1 MRDTVLEQ
9 YLAKMGFLRDDY
21 LSDYLHRDFH
31 LTTPES
37 SDFGEEKCRVLQQ
50 SLVLDIL
57 LHHSSVLNCYICCML
72 HTHKYR
78 IHQTDEQKVLFSKAF
93 SVLL

>member
-1 MRDTVLEQ
+1 MQ
-9 YLAKMGFLRDDY
+9 ISLRTY

-31 LTTPES
+31 LITPES

-57 LHHSSVLNCYICCML
+57 LHHSSVLNRYICCML

-78 IHQTDEQKVLFSKAF
+78 IHPTDEQKVLFSKAF